1 MKKMIS
7 LALVMSAAFISC
19 GASAGGYGHNNNG
32 HHGGYDSGK
41 DHATKRELKAEA
53 NTRYNADKALQHNI
67 NKEADTRYQADKH
80 LQKQTTSVNGDL
92 QGAKAYQG
100 GVNQQVQHQI
110 GQVDQKATGAQ
121 QAAQIANEK
130 ADAGA
135 VRADGI
141 EQRATVTDNR
151 SINNAVRLDGAEA
164 GIRETNGAVAAVN
177 GDLQGAKQY
186 QGGVN
191 QQVQGQI
198 KVNSD
203 NIASV
208 NGDLQGA
215 KEYQGGVNH
224 QVQGQITN
232 INTVNANQQTTLN
245 QHTSQIT
252 TINDVNAAQQT
263 QINTGAAI
271 NNRQDGQIGQ
281 LQSYASDMDQRLG
294 GRLDSQQSQIN
305 KNSRDIK
312 EAKNAAAAAL
322 AVAAHQFSTDRSA
335 GFQTAI
341 SAATIGGSQAIAV
354 GAGGAVS
361 ENVFINAAFTKSGS
375 VTGGAVSGTY
385 RWK

>member
-7 LALVMSAAFISC
+7 LALVMSVAFISC
-19 GASAGGYGHNNNG
+19 GASAGGSHNNNG

-53 NTRYNADKALQHNI
+53 TTRYNADKALQHNI

-80 LQKQTTSVNGDL
+80 LQKQITSVNGDL

-100 GVNQQVQHQI
+100 GVNQQVQGQI

-151 SINNAVRLDGAEA
+151 SIHNAVRLDSAEA
-164 GIRETNGAVAAVN
+164 GIRETNGAVQSVN
-177 GDLQGAKQY
+177 ADLQGAKAY
-186 QGGVN
+186 QGN
-191 QQVQGQI
+191 
-198 KVNSD
+198 
-203 NIASV
+203 
-208 NGDLQGA
+208 
-215 KEYQGGVNH
+215 VNH
-224 QVQGQITN
+224 QVQGTLNTHTGQINT
-232 INTVNANQQTTLN
+232 INTVNANQQTSIN

-312 EAKNAAAAAL
+312 EAKNAAAGAL

-361 ENVFINAAFTKSGS
+361 ENVFINAAFTQSGS